1 MVLAYALTSGITAG
15 ALYALIAVGLVL
27 CYRTTT
33 HMNFSHGELFMLGGF
48 LAYTFHVI
56 LGLNYPL
63 SLALAVAGSFAI
75 GLVTDRAVYR
85 PLISAPPMAMVMA
98 TVGFSFLLKGIGR
111 HFWGGQGEVVSF
123 PSPID
128 PAPVQVLGVPI
139 FPQQLLVIGG
149 TVVCMIALVLFF
161 RFTRAGK
168 SMQAI
173 AENAQAAYLVGMRV
187 KRVYALTWGTGAA
200 LAGIAAVMMAPL
212 TLLTP
217 DVGFVLLL
225 KAFAAAILGGLGSM
239 VGAVVGGIL
248 VGIFE
253 ALAGTYIHS
262 SFQDVS
268 AFVVIMVML
277 VVRPTGLFG
286 SAGTRKV

>member
-15 ALYALIAVGLVL
+15 ALYALVAVGLVL

-33 HMNFSHGELFMLGGF
+33 HMNFSHGELFMMGGF

-56 LGLNYPL
+56 LDLNYPL
-63 SLALAVAGSFAI
+63 ALVLAVAGSFLI
-75 GLVTDRAVYR
+75 GLLTDRAVYR

-128 PAPVQVLGVPI
+128 PAPVQVFGIPI
-139 FPQQLLVIGG
+139 FPQQLLVIVG
-149 TVVCMIALVLFF
+149 TLVCMVGLVLFF

-239 VGAVVGGIL
+239 VGAVIGGLL
-248 VGIFE
+248 VGILE

-262 SFQDVS
+262 SVQDVS

-286 SAGTRKV
+286 STGVRRV

>member
-1 MVLAYALTSGITAG
+1 MVFAYALTSGLTAG
-15 ALYALIAVGLVL
+15 ALYALVAVGLVL

-48 LAYTFHVI
+48 LAYTFHVMF
-56 LGLNYPL
+56 GLNYYL
-63 SLALAVAGSFAI
+63 SLALAVSGSFLLGI
-75 GLVTDRAVYR
+75 ITDRAVYR

-123 PSPID
+123 PSPFD
-128 PAPVQVLGVPI
+128 AAPVTLWGIPV
-139 FPQQLLVIGG
+139 FPQQLLVIAGMI
-149 TVVCMIALVLFF
+149 VCMIMLVLFF
-161 RFTRAGK
+161 RYTRAGK

-187 KRVYALTWGTGAA
+187 KRVYALTWGTSAA
-200 LAGIAAVMMAPL
+200 LAGVAAVMMAPL
-212 TLLTP
+212 TLLNA

-239 VGAVVGGIL
+239 PGAVIGGLL
-248 VGIFE
+248 VGVFE
-253 ALAGTYIHS
+253 AMAGTYIHS
-262 SFQDVS
+262 SVQEVS
-268 AFVVIMVML
+268 AFVVIML
-277 VVRPTGLFG
+277 VLVIRPSGLFG
-286 SAGTRKV
+286 ATGLRRV

>member
-149 TVVCMIALVLFF
+149 TIVCMIALVLFF

-239 VGAVVGGIL
+239 VGAVVGGFL

>member
-1 MVLAYALTSGITAG
+1 MVLAYALTSGITSG
-15 ALYALIAVGLVL
+15 ALYALVAVGLVL

-56 LGLNYPL
+56 LGFHYGL
-63 SLALAVAGSFAI
+63 SLFLAVAASFCI
-75 GLVTDRAVYR
+75 GLLTDRMVYR

-123 PSPID
+123 PSPIE
-128 PAPVQVLGVPI
+128 AEPVSVFGMPV
-139 FPQQLLVIGG
+139 FPQQLLIIAG
-149 TVVCMIALVLFF
+149 TAVCMLILVLFF
-161 RFTRAGK
+161 RYTRAGK
-168 SMQAI
+168 SMQAV

-200 LAGIAAVMMAPL
+200 LAGVAAVMMAPL

-225 KAFAAAILGGLGSM
+225 KAFAAAILGGLGGM
-239 VGAVVGGIL
+239 TGAVIGGLL

-262 SFQDVS
+262 SVQEVS
-268 AFVVIMVML
+268 AFVVIML
-277 VVRPTGLFG
+277 VLVLRPNGLFG
-286 SAGTRKV
+286 AVGARRV